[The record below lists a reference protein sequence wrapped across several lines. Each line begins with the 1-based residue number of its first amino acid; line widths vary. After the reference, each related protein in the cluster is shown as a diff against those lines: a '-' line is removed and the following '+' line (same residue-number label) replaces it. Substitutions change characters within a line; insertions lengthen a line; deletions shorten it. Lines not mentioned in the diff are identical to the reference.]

1 MEEMKT
7 KIEQSPANHIDH
19 YKIEMDAFQGGG
31 KASGNVFRS
40 IYNPQD
46 WLMLKG
52 KEFFDKEKLN
62 PYQQEVKK
70 KL

>member
-1 MEEMKT
+1 
-7 KIEQSPANHIDH
+7 
-19 YKIEMDAFQGGG
+19 MDAYQNGG
-31 KASGNVFRS
+31 KVSGHCFRS

-70 KL
+70 KLQDITTRKLLL